1 MPVGNRSLM
10 LTLFRMRPF
19 RAAYRW
25 EAESF
30 PPGILQNCYKR
41 VKTEIQK
48 ILRATSYVCRSY
60 KGKIPPHILNRVN
73 KENLNLSLS
82 NYFYNTD
89 LLLEKR
95 ASLKRKRLYKQELK
109 FHQKLWI
116 TQGLQVTLFS
126 RYLVVKTIFI

>member
-1 MPVGNRSLM
+1 MPAGDKPLM
-10 LTLFRMRPF
+10 LTLFWMRLF
-19 RAAYRW
+19 RAAHRW
-25 EAESF
+25 EAES
-30 PPGILQNCYKR
+30 PPHGILQNCYKR
-41 VKTEIQK
+41 VKTKIQK
-48 ILRATSYVCRSY
+48 ILGATSYVCRSY
-60 KGKIPPHILNRVN
+60 RGKIPPPILNRVN

-82 NYFYNTD
+82 NYLYNTD